1 MEKQNLRETALFTT
15 LTVYVYSI
23 FILEANHETFW
34 WRRCKK
40 IGGMQNSWIQEV
52 KIHHQWIQILFYP
65 LSKILL
71 KVFYLVRR
79 EYTREKQET

>member
-34 WRRCKK
+34 WKRCKK

-52 KIHHQWIQILFYP
+52 KNTPPVNTNSVLSFIKDFIQSILF
-65 LSKILL
+65 S
-71 KVFYLVRR
+71 
-79 EYTREKQET
+79 